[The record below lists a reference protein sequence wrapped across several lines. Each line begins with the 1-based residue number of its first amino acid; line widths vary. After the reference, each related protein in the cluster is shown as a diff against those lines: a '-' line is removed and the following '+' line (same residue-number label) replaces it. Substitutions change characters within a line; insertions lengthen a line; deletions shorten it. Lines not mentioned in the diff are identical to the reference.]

1 MAIRLTTPPEVGRQ
15 AETPAND
22 RAILPVPL
30 HLVPS
35 HVIVIRFAIKGR
47 LECIAPKTEDWCSA
61 QQNRIPGR
69 RIGK

>member
-1 MAIRLTTPPEVGRQ
+1 MIGRSC
-15 AETPAND
+15 PC
-22 RAILPVPL
+22 PL
-30 HLVPS
+30 HLVAS